1 MCYYMPVLDAA
12 FSGRFTEGQNL
23 IMTIDD
29 FEFPEMFGLAKGW
42 MYTQKL
48 QNSTGGKPETHD
60 LYKLWFLADRLL
72 IPKLQNDAITEIIN
86 QTGKDTP
93 YTASYW
99 IYQNTMPD
107 SKLRRVFIDKCASE
121 VDENHLA
128 KMSKEGKLSPEFVT
142 DVFLALK
149 NGTLDTRFFYLN
161 RRPRKLKVEDYKV
174 VETNL

>member
-1 MCYYMPVLDAA
+1 
-12 FSGRFTEGQNL
+12 
-23 IMTIDD
+23 
-29 FEFPEMFGLAKGW
+29 
-42 MYTQKL
+42 
-48 QNSTGGKPETHD
+48 
-60 LYKLWFLADRLL
+60 
-72 IPKLQNDAITEIIN
+72 
-86 QTGKDTP
+86 
-93 YTASYW
+93 
-99 IYQNTMPD
+99 
-107 SKLRRVFIDKCASE
+107 VFIDKCASE